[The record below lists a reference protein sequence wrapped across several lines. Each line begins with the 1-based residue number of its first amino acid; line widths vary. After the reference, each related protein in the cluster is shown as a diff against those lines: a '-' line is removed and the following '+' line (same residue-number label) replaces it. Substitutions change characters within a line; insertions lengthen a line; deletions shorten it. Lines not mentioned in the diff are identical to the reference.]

1 MLSAAENERLTRVGP
16 GTPMGELMRRY
27 WQPIGVT
34 SELNARPT
42 KPVRILGE
50 DLVLYR
56 DRSGEYGLIDR
67 YCAHRRVDL
76 SYGIPEE
83 HGLRCMYHGW
93 MFDADGQ
100 CIEQPF
106 EETVHP
112 DGRFKEKVRALL
124 SVQEGRVAVGI
135 HGPGSLPCCRLGTCW
150 LGQRAGASASW
161 CCRAT
166 GSSALKR
173 GDPVHTEW
181 LHVNLTSAVLEREG
195 SIADR
200 SEMPRRPHR
209 KIGLDRYENG
219 VIKRRVVEGTTE
231 QDREW
236 TVGHP
241 IIFPTWVS
249 IINGFQMRV
258 PVDDTH
264 TLNFFY
270 HVYVPP
276 EGVELEPQEEIP
288 GYEVPYVGED
298 GRYLQN
304 FVVAQDSS
312 AWVTQGP
319 IADRTREKLG
329 QSDVG
334 VIMYRKLLEE
344 QMRLV
349 EDGVDPMNTFRDP
362 AENEILY
369 SFDEYRAPGARP
381 EKVCCNSGAR
391 SWLYHVRRRHPEGGT
406 SPASRRYSPSHSRGG
421 GLRKVKAGY
430 SVRVDAPCTPAYHAP
445 DVRNRGRH
453 HAVNG

>member
-1 MLSAAENERLTRVGP
+1 MRPMLSAAENERLTRVGP
-16 GTPMGELMRRY
+16 GTPMGALMRRY
-27 WQPIGVT
+27 WQPVAVT
-34 SELNARPT
+34 SELHARPT

-56 DRSGEYGLIDR
+56 DRSGEYGLIER

-93 MFDADGQ
+93 MFDNEGQ
-100 CIEQPF
+100 CVEQPF

-112 DGRFKEKVRALL
+112 DGRFKEKVRIAGYP
-124 SVQEGRVAVGI
+124 VQELGGLLWAYL
-135 HGPGSLPCCRLGTCW
+135 GPSPVPLLPRWDLLVWDNVLRDIGVVILPCNW
-150 LGQRAGASASW
+150 LQCVENAV
-161 CCRAT
+161 
-166 GSSALKR
+166 
-173 GDPVHTEW
+173 DPVHTEW

-195 SIADR
+195 VIADR

-276 EGVELEPQEEIP
+276 EGVELEPQDEIP
-288 GYEVPYVGED
+288 GYDVPYAGED

-304 FVVAQDSS
+304 FIVAQDSS

-349 EDGVDPMNTFRDP
+349 EDGADPMNTFRDP
-362 AENEILY
+362 AENEIVY
-369 SFDEYRAPGARP
+369 TFDEYRAPGARP
-381 EKVCCNSGAR
+381 ENGLLQLGGAFMSVPMSGER
-391 SWLYHVRRRHPEGGT
+391 DLETGRHVRSLTG
-406 SPASRRYSPSHSRGG
+406 RYSPIAFTAAETFAQAQRQ
-421 GLRKVKAGY
+421 A
-430 SVRVDAPCTPAYHAP
+430 APSE
-445 DVRNRGRH
+445 
-453 HAVNG
+453 